1 MKIWGANVSSLQYL
15 IYIKTI
21 FLEPT
26 MVTWCVLAL
35 SADTQVDIGSSWG
48 GNSPVSS
55 EVTVVQQ
62 KVREEEKKERQDS
75 WVLREQ
81 QRVRGRRRDSRGK
94 KRQHQ
99 RGARLRK
106 RRAGMTARQNSVDS
120 TVTVHEMTK
129 FRRSNQPWD

>member
-1 MKIWGANVSSLQYL
+1 MSVQKQ
-15 IYIKTI
+15 
-21 FLEPT
+21 LEE
-26 MVTWCVLAL
+26 VLHEAGY
-35 SADTQVDIGSSWG
+35 SGQIGSSWG
-48 GNSPVSS
+48 GNSPVSP

-62 KVREEEKKERQDS
+62 KVRKEEKKERQHS
-75 WVLREQ
+75 WVLRKQ

-99 RGARLRK
+99 QGARLRK

>member
-1 MKIWGANVSSLQYL
+1 MSVQKQ
-15 IYIKTI
+15 
-21 FLEPT
+21 LEE
-26 MVTWCVLAL
+26 VLHEAGY
-35 SADTQVDIGSSWG
+35 SGQIGSSWG
-48 GNSPVSS
+48 GNNPVSS

-62 KVREEEKKERQDS
+62 KVRKEEKKERQHS
-75 WVLREQ
+75 WVMRKQ

-99 RGARLRK
+99 QGARLRK

-120 TVTVHEMTK
+120 TVTVTVHEMTK